1 MREDLRLRV
10 MKIVERMDDV
20 CIDLNIRISKDV
32 HEIADLRDDL
42 AQVMQKEVDAFDV
55 LPERFKR
62 DDVGMILRG
71 EIFQI
76 NNILSDFKALQRKL
90 EKLSRI

>member
-10 MKIVERMDDV
+10 MKTVERMDDV

-76 NNILSDFKALQRKL
+76 NDILSDFKALQRKL

>member
-76 NNILSDFKALQRKL
+76 NDILSDFKALQRKL

>member
-55 LPERFKR
+55 LPERYKR

-76 NNILSDFKALQRKL
+76 NDILSDFKALQRKL

>member
-55 LPERFKR
+55 LPERYKR